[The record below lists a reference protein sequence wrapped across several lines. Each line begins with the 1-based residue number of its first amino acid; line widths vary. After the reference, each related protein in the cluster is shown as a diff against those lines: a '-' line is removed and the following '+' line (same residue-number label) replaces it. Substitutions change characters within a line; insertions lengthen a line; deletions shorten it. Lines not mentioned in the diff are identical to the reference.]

1 MLLNQILK
9 FRFEVRD
16 LGEGVQAERI
26 DVGGSRFLYEKVIV
40 CVWVGGW
47 GGVESNGHGRCRK
60 RDCPFLPAYRNS
72 GLKHKF

>member
-1 MLLNQILK
+1 MSLNQILK
-9 FRFEVRD
+9 FGFEVRD

-47 GGVESNGHGRCRK
+47 GCVESNGHGRCRK